1 METTTTNNNFK
12 SEEYFINMG
21 PQHPA
26 THGVL
31 RLLLTIDGEIIK
43 KVEPD
48 LGYIHRSIEK
58 MCERDSYQQI
68 VHLTD
73 RMDYLSSHINN
84 EAVCLV
90 VENALE
96 IEVPERVKV
105 IRTIIGELTR
115 LASHQLWWGVMGM
128 DVGALTTYFYGFRD
142 RELINDIF
150 EETCGARLTMNY
162 NIPGGL
168 MFDIHPNFVK
178 RVKDFITHFK
188 TKLPEYDR
196 LLTGNVIF
204 QKRMRGVGILTKEDA
219 ISFGASGPVG
229 RGSGYSCD
237 VRKHHPYSA
246 LDKVT
251 FKEALRTEG
260 DSLARYEVRIQEMW
274 ESMSIIEQL
283 IDNIP
288 EGDFKVATKAVIKLP
303 KGEYY
308 QKVEAARG
316 ELGVYV
322 VSTGTKNP
330 YRLKFRSPGFSNLS
344 LLNHIAVGGKI
355 GDLVASMAT
364 LDIVVPDIDR
374 QNKYNEYII
383 KYHKNYLRFTFRVY
397 A

>member
-1 METTTTNNNFK
+1 MDTTTITNNFK
-12 SEEYFINMG
+12 SEEYQINMG

-43 KVEPD
+43 RVEPD

-84 EAVCLV
+84 EAVCLT
-90 VENALE
+90 VENALKLE
-96 IEVPERVKV
+96 IPDRVKV

-115 LASHQLWWGVMGM
+115 IASHTLWWGVMGM

-168 MFDIHPNFVK
+168 MYDIHPNFVK
-178 RVKDFITHFK
+178 RTKEFIAHFK
-188 TKLPEYDR
+188 TKLPEYD
-196 LLTGNVIF
+196 LLLSNNVIF
-204 QKRMRGVGILTKEDA
+204 RKRMEGIGILSKEDA

-229 RGSGYSCD
+229 RASGYSCD
-237 VRKHHPYSA
+237 VRKHHSYSA
-246 LDKVT
+246 YDKVS
-251 FKEALRTEG
+251 FNEVLKTEG
-260 DSLARYEVRIQEMW
+260 DTYARYQVRILEMW
-274 ESMSIIEQL
+274 ESLSIIEQL

-288 EGDFKVATKAVIKLP
+288 EGDFNVKTNTVIKLP
-303 KGEYY
+303 EGEYY
-308 QKVEAARG
+308 EKVETARG
-316 ELGVYV
+316 ELGVYII
-322 VSTGTKNP
+322 STGTKNP
-330 YRLKFRSPGFSNLS
+330 YRMKFRSPGFSNLS

-355 GDLVASMAT
+355 GDLVATMAT
-364 LDIVVPDIDR
+364 LDLVIPDIDR
-374 QNKYNEYII
+374 
-383 KYHKNYLRFTFRVY
+383 
-397 A
+397 

>member
-1 METTTTNNNFK
+1 MEKTITKNNNFK

-84 EAVCLV
+84 EAVCLA

-96 IEVPERVKV
+96 LEIPERVKV
-105 IRTIIGELTR
+105 IRTIISELTR
-115 LASHQLWWGVMGM
+115 LASHCLWWGVFGM
-128 DVGALTTYFYGFRD
+128 DIGALTTYFLGFRD
-142 RELINDIF
+142 REMINDIF

-178 RVKDFITHFK
+178 RVKDFVAHFK
-188 TKLPEYDR
+188 TKIPQYDR
-196 LLTGNVIF
+196 LLTGNIIF
-204 QKRMRGVGILTKEDA
+204 EKRTKGIGILTKEDA

-229 RGSGYSCD
+229 RGSGYTCD
-237 VRKHHPYSA
+237 VRKLHPYSA
-246 LDKVT
+246 YDRVE
-251 FKEALRTEG
+251 FKEAIRSEG
-260 DSLARYEVRIQEMW
+260 DTWARYKVRIDEMW
-274 ESMSIIEQL
+274 ESLAIIEQL

-288 EGDFKVATKAVIKLP
+288 EGEYKVATKAVIKLP
-303 KGEYY
+303 KGEFY
-308 QKVEAARG
+308 QKVETARG
-316 ELGVYV
+316 ELGVYIN
-322 VSTGTKNP
+322 STGTKNP
-330 YRLKFRSPGFSNLS
+330 YRVKFRSPGLSNLS
-344 LLNHIAVGGKI
+344 LLNHISVGSKI
-355 GDLVASMAT
+355 GDLVATMAT
-364 LDIVVPDIDR
+364 LDLVIPDIDR
-374 QNKYNEYII
+374 
-383 KYHKNYLRFTFRVY
+383 
-397 A
+397 

>member
-1 METTTTNNNFK
+1 METATVNNNFK

-58 MCERDSYQQI
+58 MCESDSYQQI

-84 EAVCLV
+84 EAVCLA

-96 IEVPERVKV
+96 LEIPERVKV
-105 IRTIIGELTR
+105 IRTLLDELTR
-115 LASHQLWWGVMGM
+115 IASHTLWWGVMGM
-128 DVGALTTYFYGFRD
+128 DVGALTSYFYGFRD
-142 RELINDIF
+142 REMINDIF

-168 MFDIHPNFVK
+168 MQDIHPNFVK
-178 RVKDFITHFK
+178 RVKEFIAHFK

-204 QKRMRGVGILTKEDA
+204 QKRTKGVGILSKEDA

-229 RGSGYSCD
+229 RASGYSCD

-246 LDKVT
+246 YDRVNFT
-251 FKEALRTEG
+251 EALDTEG
-260 DSLARYEVRIQEMW
+260 DSFARYKVRIQEMW
-274 ESMSIIEQL
+274 ESLSIIEQL

-288 EGDFKVATKAVIKLP
+288 EGDFKVATNAVIKLP
-303 KGEYY
+303 KGEFY
-308 QKVEAARG
+308 QKVETARG
-316 ELGVYV
+316 ELGVFII
-322 VSTGTKNP
+322 STGTKNP
-330 YRLKFRSPGFSNLS
+330 YRVKFRSPGLSNLS

-364 LDIVVPDIDR
+364 IDIVVPDIDR
-374 QNKYNEYII
+374 
-383 KYHKNYLRFTFRVY
+383 
-397 A
+397 

>member
-1 METTTTNNNFK
+1 MKQIVNNSFK
-12 SEEYFINMG
+12 TEEYFINMG

-31 RLLLTIDGEIIK
+31 RLILTIDGEIIK
-43 KVEPD
+43 NVEPD

-84 EAVCLV
+84 EAVCLL
-90 VENALE
+90 VENGLE
-96 IEVPERVKV
+96 LEVTDRVKV
-105 IRTIIGELTR
+105 IRTIISELTR
-115 LASHQLWWGVMGM
+115 LASHMLWWGVMGM
-128 DVGALTTYFYGFRD
+128 DLGALTSYFYAFRD

-178 RVKDFITHFK
+178 RTKDFITHFR

-196 LLTGNVIF
+196 LVTGNVIF
-204 QKRMRGVGILTKEDA
+204 QKRTKGIGLLTREQA
-219 ISFGASGPVG
+219 ISYGATGPVA
-229 RGSGYSCD
+229 RGSNFASD
-237 VRKHHPYSA
+237 IRKRHPYSA
-246 LDKVT
+246 YDRVD
-251 FKEALRTEG
+251 FKEILFTEG
-260 DSLARYEVRIQEMW
+260 DNFARYKVRIAEMW
-274 ESMSIIEQL
+274 ESMKIIEQL

-288 EGDFKVATKAVIKLP
+288 EGDYKTATKAVIKLP

-308 QKVEAARG
+308 QRVETARG

-322 VSTGTKNP
+322 NSTGTKNP

-344 LLNHIAVGGKI
+344 LLNDITVGGKI
-355 GDLVASMAT
+355 GDLVATMAT
-364 LDIVVPDIDR
+364 IDIVVPDIDR
-374 QNKYNEYII
+374 
-383 KYHKNYLRFTFRVY
+383 
-397 A
+397 

>member
-1 METTTTNNNFK
+1 METTFEKNSFK

-43 KVEPD
+43 NVEPD

-73 RMDYLSSHINN
+73 RMDYLSAHINN
-84 EAVCLV
+84 EAVCLA
-90 VENALE
+90 VENALGL
-96 IEVPERVKV
+96 EVPERVKV
-105 IRTIIGELTR
+105 IRTIIAELTR

-142 RELINDIF
+142 REMINDIF

-168 MFDIHPNFVK
+168 MFDIHPNFVQ
-178 RVKDFITHFK
+178 RTKDFVAHFK
-188 TKLPEYDR
+188 TKLPEYDT

-204 QKRMRGVGILTKEDA
+204 QKRTKGVGILTKEDA
-219 ISFGASGPVG
+219 ISFGTSGPVA
-229 RGSGYSCD
+229 RASGYSCD
-237 VRKHHPYSA
+237 VRKLHPYSA
-246 LDKVT
+246 YDRVN
-251 FKEALRTEG
+251 FNEALFTEG
-260 DSLARYEVRIQEMW
+260 DTFARYRVRIQEMW
-274 ESMSIIEQL
+274 ESLAIIEQL

-288 EGDFKVATKAVIKLP
+288 EGDYKTATNAVIKLP
-303 KGEYY
+303 KGEFY
-308 QKVEAARG
+308 QKVETARG
-316 ELGVYV
+316 ELGVFI
-322 VSTGTKNP
+322 VSDGKKNP

-344 LLNHIAVGGKI
+344 ALKKMAVGSKL
-355 GDLVASMAT
+355 GDLVAMMAT

-374 QNKYNEYII
+374 
-383 KYHKNYLRFTFRVY
+383 
-397 A
+397 